1 MGSWGYKAY
10 DNDTAADWMMDR
22 VMPIIGK
29 TVLSPYSN
37 AEEVLAALALAADLK
52 LVPWIGW
59 EDIERALARVK
70 ADDKK
75 VKWRN
80 PEKRAA
86 YLRNLHARLK
96 RGRKAS
102 AWTPLAM
109 IEGLPRRKK
118 RTHPRTKRRARK

>member
-10 DNDTAADWMMDR
+10 DNDRAADWVTDR
-22 VMPIIGK
+22 IMPIIGK
-29 TVLSPYSN
+29 TVLSPYSD
-37 AEEVLAALALAADLK
+37 AEEVLAALALLADLK
-52 LVPWIGW
+52 LVPWVAR

-75 VKWRN
+75 VGWRD

-96 RGRKAS
+96 RGRKTC
-102 AWTPLAM
+102 AWTPMAAM
-109 IEGLPRRKK
+109 HGSKRKK
-118 RTHPRTKRRARK
+118 RKARK

>member
-1 MGSWGYKAY
+1 MGSWGHKAY
-10 DNDTAADWMMDR
+10 DNDHAAEWMMDR
-22 VMPIIGK
+22 VMPVIGK
-29 TVLSPYSN
+29 TVISPYSD

-75 VKWRN
+75 VGWRD
-80 PEKRAA
+80 PAKRAA

-102 AWTPLAM
+102 AWTPMAAM
-109 IEGLPRRKK
+109 HGSKRKK
-118 RTHPRTKRRARK
+118 RKARK